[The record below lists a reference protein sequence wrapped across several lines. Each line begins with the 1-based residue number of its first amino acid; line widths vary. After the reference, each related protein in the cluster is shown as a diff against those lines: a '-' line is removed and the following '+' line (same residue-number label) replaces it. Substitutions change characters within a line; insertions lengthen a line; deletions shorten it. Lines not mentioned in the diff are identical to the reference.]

1 MKSINLKLSTSRKSL
16 HRLSVRQRSR
26 VMSEIRNNLRLLLSP
41 KVAAAAAANNNK
53 SNISSSF
60 IVECSS
66 FPECPSSVINDICNI
81 RDNMH
86 TESDESSFSS
96 ISDAS
101 DAASSFFNF
110 TTQTEPSFRERLASC
125 FVDNNLTHAQGN
137 NILSL
142 LRTHSCFYNLPKDV
156 RTLLHTPRNCIA
168 VSIVEPGEYIH
179 FDLESSII
187 RCLMCVSSLSIV
199 DQLEIDFNTD
209 GCALDKSGSIHI
221 WPIQYRI
228 ANIQHTKP
236 IVAGI
241 YKGTQK
247 PYDPNKFFEKFIAD
261 IDRIMSNGGINLHG
275 NKVPIRL
282 RCFIA
287 DAPARAFILNHRG
300 HTSSQ
305 PCSKCKVSGTR
316 SEARYVFNDVNHPL
330 RTDEEYIRCVD
341 GDHHKE
347 GKSPLSM
354 VPIGMVSQ
362 VPFEYMHLVC
372 LGVMKK
378 LLSAWIY
385 GKYSRLSKLSGR
397 SISIM
402 CARLN
407 TLKEYCPSNFSRR
420 PRSLDACSKY
430 KATEFR
436 QFLLYTG
443 IVVTYGILDDQLYK
457 HFLFLHVAIRILV
470 SNSPS
475 KLQLR
480 FAELALQKFVQRSKN
495 LYGSTF
501 NSYNVH
507 GLLHLTNDVR
517 HLGKLDSFSA
527 FPYENNMT
535 IFRKYCRKPGL
546 SLQQFFNRMA
556 EIEIHGTNQNRDNDS
571 SIHVSVQ
578 HNASLESDI

>member
-66 FPECPSSVINDICNI
+66 SPECPSSVINDICNI

-287 DAPARAFILNHRG
+287 DAPARAFILNGHRG

-347 GKSPLSM
+347 DDLDPSM
-354 VPIGMVSQ
+354 HALNIKPQSFVS
-362 VPFEYMHLVC
+362 F
-372 LGVMKK
+372 
-378 LLSAWIY
+378 
-385 GKYSRLSKLSGR
+385 YS
-397 SISIM
+397 IQ
-402 CARLN
+402 
-407 TLKEYCPSNFSRR
+407 
-420 PRSLDACSKY
+420 SLRC
-430 KATEFR
+430 
-436 QFLLYTG
+436 
-443 IVVTYGILDDQLYK
+443 
-457 HFLFLHVAIRILV
+457 
-470 SNSPS
+470 
-475 KLQLR
+475 
-480 FAELALQKFVQRSKN
+480 KN
-495 LYGSTF
+495 LF
-501 NSYNVH
+501 NEVKIFTVQ
-507 GLLHLTNDVR
+507 LLIVIMYMVFFISLT
-517 HLGKLDSFSA
+517 
-527 FPYENNMT
+527 
-535 IFRKYCRKPGL
+535 IKPGL

-578 HNASLESDI
+578 HVSNNYSRCRKIIFDGISLSVDMRDNCCLLHDGSVCIVFEIVKNNNSYLLEVKKFLHINDFYDIGILSSVLQVYKCSMLSNEVFRIHLQKVRAKCYRMPLWNPTYNEENDSDEENHSEASQYIVAAIIHNEKL